1 MSVERKDNITIV
13 SGYWPVRN
21 KHTHQEYCK
30 WFENTLKI
38 NQRMYF
44 FCDTPTKD
52 VILPYRENL
61 ETIFVEHPISKF
73 HSNNFYS
80 RFWVH
85 PYEIPC
91 TDLGKIW
98 HEKINLMKLAK
109 DMDGENATEFYVWY
123 DAAASLFRNDRPP
136 SIRLSLKNINIVPR
150 DKIWYSTPYPNLNG
164 TYSYASTI
172 HIIHKDLIDDIHTLY
187 YRVLKKMAASKSKD
201 WQYGSDK
208 MVFNELVKNHPQL
221 FYKIATGYGE
231 NIRQLYNFV

>member
-21 KHTHQEYCK
+21 KHAHKDYCK

-52 VILPYRENL
+52 LILPYRENL
-61 ETIFVEHPISKF
+61 ETIFVEHPIKQF
-73 HSNNFYS
+73 YSNNFYS
-80 RFWVH
+80 KFWVNQ
-85 PYEIPC
+85 YELPS
-91 TDLGKIW
+91 TDLGKIL

-123 DAAASLFRNDRPP
+123 DAAACLFRNEPPP
-136 SIRLSLKNINIVPR
+136 SIRLSLKNLNVAPH
-150 DKIWYSTPYPNLNG
+150 DKIWYSSPYPSNCNH
-164 TYSYASTI
+164 SYANTI

-187 YRVLKKMAASKSKD
+187 YRVLKKVASSKSKD

-208 MVFNELVKNHPQL
+208 MVFTELMKEYPQL
-221 FYKIATGYGE
+221 FCNIATGYGE